1 MTGFFE
7 SDGSSRVATTAPTAA
22 DDATRGYSPGFTWT
36 DSVTSTVYYCI
47 SVAIGA
53 AVWGAAGA
61 GSTGAGVFATTGYF
75 GLNSFGATSAYGSF
89 TSNPGSIV

>member
-7 SDGSSRVATTAPTAA
+7 SDGVSRVATTPPTAV
-22 DDATRGYSPGFTWT
+22 DDATRGYSPGFVWT
-36 DSVTSTVYYCI
+36 DSVTSTVYYCV
-47 SVAIGA
+47 SVDIGA

-61 GSTGAGVFATTGYF
+61 GPAPGVFATTGYF
-75 GLNSFGATSAYGSF
+75 GLDSFGATSAYGSF